1 MVSPGIVSK
10 TLKSREPLD
19 GSPAVT
25 NGGLSNVSDAQLIAE
40 VLSGRSELFSSLLEP
55 HLPTL
60 LRFVRARIRDDA
72 EAEDVIQQT
81 LLKAFTKLQQFRH
94 EASFRTWL
102 SQIAVNEVR
111 QLQRKRL
118 SSVII
123 SLDQNSF
130 LQFADSAASPF
141 EECERHERIT
151 SLQRALPKLPED
163 YRILIRLR
171 DLQQL
176 SIAETAGLLQLSIPT
191 VKSRH
196 HQARLRMARLL
207 APIRPAVIH
216 GDVGHTSPTY
226 LAARP

>member
-1 MVSPGIVSK
+1 MATPGIVRQPSE
-10 TLKSREPLD
+10 SRDFRD
-19 GSPAVT
+19 GSPVVT
-25 NGGLSNVSDAQLIAE
+25 DGALSRENDAQLIAQ
-40 VLSGRSELFSSLLEP
+40 VLGGRSELFAKLLAP
-55 HLPTL
+55 HLPSL
-60 LRFVRARIRDDA
+60 FRLVRARMLDDA

-81 LLKAFTKLQQFRH
+81 VLKAFTKLQQFRY

-102 SQIAVNEVR
+102 SQIAINEVR

-118 SSVII
+118 SCAMI

-130 LQFADSAASPF
+130 LQLADSAASPF
-141 EECERHERIT
+141 EECERHERTT

-191 VKSRH
+191 VKTRH
-196 HQARLRMARLL
+196 RRARLRMARLL
-207 APIRPAVIH
+207 APIRPTVIDR
-216 GDVGHTSPTY
+216 DVTDAGGL
-226 LAARP
+226 LA